1 MAQGKILIVEDETVC
16 ALSLQ
21 RILKSLGYETVQITT
36 TGEEA
41 IVLARSEKPDVVLM
55 DINLGAGMDGIQA
68 AEKILLEFGI
78 PVIFM
83 TGYYDEEIIEKAT
96 HVNPS
101 AILRKP
107 LDIKMLL
114 SAVKSAI
121 EKTS

>member
-1 MAQGKILIVEDETVC
+1 MAQGKILIVEDEVLS

-21 RILKSLGYETVQITT
+21 FIFKTLGYETAQITT

-41 IVLARSEKPDVVLM
+41 IVLAGEENPEVVLM
-55 DINLGAGMDGIQA
+55 DINLGGGMDGIEA
-68 AEKILLEFGI
+68 AKEISLEFGI

-83 TGYYDEEIIEKAT
+83 TGYYDEEIIEKAK

-107 LDIKMLL
+107 LDIKMLI
-114 SAVKSAI
+114 SAVKSAT